1 MFICKFTHVYTGHE
15 HAHLF
20 LQGCGKY
27 RRQAA
32 EPSTSDI
39 GIPTVVLFE
48 LQVGIAKS
56 VSPRKRIVQLDSLT
70 SVVNILPFGTK
81 EVRSAAAIR
90 ADLEKKGTPIGPYD
104 VLIAGTALSNKGT
117 IVTHNIKE
125 FERVEGLPLEDW
137 Y

>member
-1 MFICKFTHVYTGHE
+1 M
-15 HAHLF
+15 
-20 LQGCGKY
+20 
-27 RRQAA
+27 
-32 EPSTSDI
+32 
-39 GIPTVVLFE
+39 VLFE

>member
-1 MFICKFTHVYTGHE
+1 MYILDTNTLIYFFKGVGNIADRLLNH
-15 HAHLF
+15 
-20 LQGCGKY
+20 
-27 RRQAA
+27 
-32 EPSTSDI
+32 PPSDI

>member
-1 MFICKFTHVYTGHE
+1 MFILDTNTLIYFFKGVGNIADRLLNH
-15 HAHLF
+15 
-20 LQGCGKY
+20 
-27 RRQAA
+27 
-32 EPSTSDI
+32 PPSDI